1 MSLRTASL
9 RFSSRSVCGINVLS
23 NYSDKQIFIFLR
35 GEVVNIINHLKSNA
49 VHSICGGPLYINGP
63 QLFYGHFVKPYRKGR
78 PSTRVLCHT
87 QPKNKNARVISSNG
101 RNIKLQ
107 SPRVRAHK
115 LNGRS
120 AARALWPPS
129 WRFVSSSKSHRF

>member
-1 MSLRTASL
+1 MSLRTASP

-23 NYSDKQIFIFLR
+23 NYSDKQILR
-35 GEVVNIINHLKSNA
+35 REVVNIIIHLKSNA

-87 QPKNKNARVISSNG
+87 QPKNARVISSNG